1 MKITELDIIEITNQK
16 EIGGFVIRR
25 LNSEEFSVYVNGKVE
40 CTGNDEDVLH
50 YINEHSSHRSM
61 TVADLIEQLNK
72 VEDKSLIVEV
82 STGDESKGRF
92 YGGLYRISEKEDY
105 KGKRILLRGKLEEE
119 Q

>member
-1 MKITELDIIEITNQK
+1 MRIKELDIIEITNQK
-16 EIGGFVIRR
+16 EIGEFVIRR
-25 LNSEEFSVYVNGKVE
+25 LNNEEFSVYVNGKIE

-50 YINEHSSHRSM
+50 YINEQSNPESM

-72 VEDKSLIVEV
+72 VKDKSLIVEL

-92 YGGLYRISEKEDY
+92 YGALYRTSEKEDY
-105 KGKRILLRGKLEEE
+105 KGKRILLTGKLEEE